1 MIIDRVR
8 TLRAPLLGMGAS
20 RQGVCRTRSPGAGL
34 IEARLVRAALLVAML
49 LGTANGPSALAQTVS
64 ADYPQRPIRLVVGF
78 TAGGISDVLARALAV
93 RLAAAVGQQVVVEN
107 RAGAGTTIASDLV
120 AKAAPDGYTLYVQ
133 DITTHVINASL
144 YPHLPYDT
152 LRDFTPVALFASTP
166 LMLVTHPGTQAN
178 TVAELTTLLRSKPG
192 AFSYGS
198 SGNGTI
204 THLAGELYRTSV
216 GVDVAHVPYKGSSP
230 TTQAILGGE
239 VAFTFSS
246 MPPAVQ
252 NVKAGRLRALAVT
265 TPRRVDAV
273 PEVPTMP
280 EAGVRDYEIVLYSG
294 LLAPRGLPAP
304 IVRRLNAEFARLVTH
319 DDVRAVFASIGADPI
334 TTTPEA
340 FATLMNREVER
351 LGRLV
356 RASGA
361 KVE

>member
-1 MIIDRVR
+1 MVEPFQIRRVSR
-8 TLRAPLLGMGAS
+8 SLG
-20 RQGVCRTRSPGAGL
+20 
-34 IEARLVRAALLVAML
+34 AAMVATLVAGF
-49 LGTANGPSALAQTVS
+49 LGLGISPVAVAQTV
-64 ADYPQRPIRLVVGF
+64 ATDYPQRPIRLVVGF
-78 TAGGISDVLARALAV
+78 TAGGISDVLARALAA
-93 RLAAAVGQQVVVEN
+93 RLSAAVGQQVVVEN

-133 DITTHVINASL
+133 DITTHAINASL

-152 LRDFTPVALFASTP
+152 VRDFTPVALFASTP
-166 LMLVTHPGTQAN
+166 LMLVTHPGTQVN

-192 AFSYGS
+192 ALSYGS

-204 THLAGELYRTSV
+204 THLAGELYRSSA
-216 GVDVAHVPYKGSSP
+216 GVDAAHVPYKGSSP
-230 TTQAILGGE
+230 TTQAILSGE

-273 PEVPTMP
+273 PDVPTML

-304 IVRRLNAEFARLVTH
+304 IVRRLNAEFARLVAH
-319 DDVRAVFASIGADPI
+319 DDVRAVFAGIGADPI

-340 FATLMNREVER
+340 FATLMTREVER

>member
-1 MIIDRVR
+1 MK
-8 TLRAPLLGMGAS
+8 
-20 RQGVCRTRSPGAGL
+20 TRSRPFVSLAGL
-34 IEARLVRAALLVAML
+34 LAGLSMMLVPLAGARAQ
-49 LGTANGPSALAQTVS
+49 SA

-93 RLAAAVGQQVVVEN
+93 RLSAGLGQQVIVEN

-133 DITTHVINASL
+133 DITTHAINASL
-144 YPHLPYDT
+144 YPKLPYDT
-152 LRDFTPVALFASTP
+152 LRDFTPVALFASSP
-166 LMLVTHPGTQAN
+166 LMLVTHPGTG
-178 TVAELTTLLRSKPG
+178 VHSLSELTAMLRSKPG
-192 AFSYGS
+192 AYSYGS

-204 THLAGELYRTSV
+204 THLAGELYRSLA
-216 GVDVAHVPYKGSSP
+216 GVEVAHVPYKGSTP

-252 NVKAGRLRALAVT
+252 NAKAGRLRALAVT
-265 TPRRVDAV
+265 TPRRVEAV
-273 PEVPTMP
+273 PEVPTMR
-280 EAGVRDYEIVLYSG
+280 EAGMADYEIVLYSG
-294 LLAPRGLPAP
+294 VLAPRGLPEP
-304 IVRRLNAEFARLVTH
+304 ILKRLNAEMARVVAH
-319 DDVRAVFASIGADPI
+319 DDIRSVFASVGADAI

-340 FATLMNREVER
+340 FAALLAREVER
-351 LGRLV
+351 LGRIV

>member
-1 MIIDRVR
+1 MILDAVR
-8 TLRAPLLGMGAS
+8 TLLAPLVRTCTWRAGVSGTRVPAARPSKVRLVMGAMVTS
-20 RQGVCRTRSPGAGL
+20 GFLSVAAG
-34 IEARLVRAALLVAML
+34 MD
-49 LGTANGPSALAQTVS
+49 ALAQTGA

-93 RLAAAVGQQVVVEN
+93 RLAGAIGQQVVVEN

-133 DITTHVINASL
+133 DITTHAINASL
-144 YPHLPYDT
+144 YPQLPYDT
-152 LRDFTPVALFASTP
+152 VRDFTPVALFASTP
-166 LMLVTHPGTQAN
+166 LMLVAHPGTQVT
-178 TVAELTTLLRSKPG
+178 TVAELTALLRSKPG

-204 THLAGELYRTSV
+204 THLAAELYRSSV

-265 TPRRVDAV
+265 TPRRVEAV
-273 PEVPTMP
+273 PEVPTML
-280 EAGVRDYEIVLYSG
+280 EAGVRDYEVVLYSG
-294 LLAPRGLPAP
+294 VLAPRGLPAP

-334 TTTPEA
+334 TATPEA
-340 FATLMNREVER
+340 FASLMNREVER